1 MKSQGLENIYKYDD
15 WRLHMTPENNIHL
28 LMKRIIIVAF
38 SAMLF
43 SCSKNDSSSPM
54 NENSE
59 RAPQITYDTTAVDSF
74 GPGATSE
81 SVMAKI
87 NAVAIKREKDSL
99 TAIAKLQEEKLE
111 KEKAEKEAKE
121 KKEQKTV
128 NETKAD
134 ISPASSPDISTTN

>member
-1 MKSQGLENIYKYDD
+1 MILKNKQQ
-15 WRLHMTPENNIHL
+15 

-38 SAMLF
+38 SAASF
-43 SCSKNDSSSPM
+43 SCSKNESSYAAK
-54 NENSE
+54 ENSE

-99 TAIAKLQEEKLE
+99 AAIAKLQEEKLE

-121 KKEQKTV
+121 KKEQKTIGESKP
-128 NETKAD
+128 ET
-134 ISPASSPDISTTN
+134 SPAPSPDISTTN

>member
-1 MKSQGLENIYKYDD
+1 
-15 WRLHMTPENNIHL
+15 
-28 LMKRIIIVAF
+28 MKRVIIVAF
-38 SAMLF
+38 SAASF
-43 SCSKNDSSSPM
+43 SCSKNESSYAAK
-54 NENSE
+54 ENSE

-99 TAIAKLQEEKLE
+99 AAIAKLQEEKLE

-121 KKEQKTV
+121 KKEEKTIGESKP
-128 NETKAD
+128 ET
-134 ISPASSPDISTTN
+134 SPAPSPDISTTN

>member
-1 MKSQGLENIYKYDD
+1 LAITYD
-15 WRLHMTPENNIHL
+15 PENNIHL

-43 SCSKNDSSSPM
+43 SCSKNDSSSAV
-54 NENSE
+54 NENLE